1 MLISVP
7 VLGNYWIR
15 CKLKVYLSLIS
26 PALCNSV
33 LAIYNL
39 ADRKS
44 EQSYDWQHYPRHDK
58 EINTPQEAQ
67 NENSV
72 QNFNPDFGVKLIKT
86 IK

>member
-1 MLISVP
+1 M
-7 VLGNYWIR
+7 
-15 CKLKVYLSLIS
+15 YLSLIS

-44 EQSYDWQHYPRHDK
+44 EQSYDWQHYSRDDK

-67 NENSV
+67 NKNSV
-72 QNFNPDFGVKLIKT
+72 QNFNTDFGVKLIKT